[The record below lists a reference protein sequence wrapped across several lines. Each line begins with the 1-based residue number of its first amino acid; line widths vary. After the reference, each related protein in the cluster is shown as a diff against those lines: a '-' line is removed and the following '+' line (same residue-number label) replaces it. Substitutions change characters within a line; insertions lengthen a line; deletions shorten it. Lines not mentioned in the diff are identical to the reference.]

1 MRVFFYYLMTRVFH
15 HLPDDTQSLGM
26 VIIIYSINLETLYT
40 TPEGPAKLPMLVSRL
55 PIRVIATH
63 SCTNHSRQLHM
74 FYLSSRFLG
83 NFARVRSR
91 VHFGSDT
98 ECQYAL
104 ATFGIPTSMLTVTS
118 RGDILVEDHLQWMY
132 RQREREKKY
141 SKGDTRTTTTSAT
154 APWTMARTTPTQAVQ
169 DHPPTVSILRSP
181 AISVVTAGED
191 DEDAHINRPSQTT
204 KNQDGCSDRAAGG
217 LVDDRDVLF
226 GKGRGIQERPGNMR
240 YRQLIESNMEVYN
253 KSSKLKKRNVC
264 EGIVRTILES
274 GGLFLKQ
281 EELQE
286 QKEPRGAEKK
296 NSGKFTSLGSNVQW
310 VMVDHE
316 AALQKVFHGFRNKRS
331 AMGQSISAAQRTT
344 MASPKTGSSTSSC
357 ASSDI
362 SDDFSSGSLPKRTHH
377 IPQQSCGVPSKPGN
391 TIPTSN
397 AKRARVGGLHNDQ
410 QQQQQ
415 NSHNLL
421 LPFVST
427 NMEPLGGGK

>member
-132 RQREREKKY
+132 RQRKREKKD
-141 SKGDTRTTTTSAT
+141 SIGDTTATTSPAS
-154 APWTMARTTPTQAVQ
+154 ALLTMARTTPTHAVH
-169 DHPPTVSILRSP
+169 DFPPAVSALRSP
-181 AISVVTAGED
+181 AISVVTAEED

-204 KNQDGCSDRAAGG
+204 KNHDGSSSDRAAGG
-217 LVDDRDVLF
+217 LVDNRDVLF

-281 EELQE
+281 EEPHE
-286 QKEPRGAEKK
+286 QKQPRGADKK
-296 NSGKFTSLGSNVQW
+296 NRGKFTSVGSNVQW
-310 VMVDHE
+310 IMVDHE
-316 AALQKVFHGFRNKRS
+316 ASLQKVFHGFRNKRS
-331 AMGQSISAAQRTT
+331 AMGQGISAIQRTT
-344 MASPKTGSSTSSC
+344 MASPKIGSSTSSC

-410 QQQQQ
+410 QRQQQ
-415 NSHNLL
+415 NSN
-421 LPFVST
+421 
-427 NMEPLGGGK
+427 N

>member
-1 MRVFFYYLMTRVFH
+1 MRVFFYFLMTRVFH
-15 HLPDDTQSLGM
+15 HLPEDTQCNGM
-26 VIIIYSINLETLYT
+26 VIVIYSINLETLYT

-104 ATFGIPTSMLTVTS
+104 ATFGIPMSLLTVTS

-132 RQREREKKY
+132 RQREREKKD
-141 SKGDTRTTTTSAT
+141 SVGDTTVTTTTTAAT
-154 APWTMARTTPTQAVQ
+154 AASTMARTIPTHGVQDYPQAVL
-169 DHPPTVSILRSP
+169 VLRSP
-181 AISVVTAGED
+181 AISVVTAEED
-191 DEDAHINRPSQTT
+191 DEDAHINRRSKTT
-204 KNQDGCSDRAAGG
+204 HDYDGHSSDRAAGG

-240 YRQLIESNMEVYN
+240 YRQLIESNMEIYN

-264 EGIVRTILES
+264 EDIVRIILES

-281 EELQE
+281 EEPQE
-286 QKEPRGAEKK
+286 QKQPRGADKM
-296 NSGKFTSLGSNVQW
+296 NRGKFTSVGSNVQW

-331 AMGQSISAAQRTT
+331 AMGQTVSTIQGTT
-344 MASPKTGSSTSSC
+344 MVSPKTGSSTSSC

-377 IPQQSCGVPSKPGN
+377 IPQQSCGVASKSG
-391 TIPTSN
+391 TKISTSN
-397 AKRARVGGLHNDQ
+397 AKRARVGGLPYDQ
-410 QQQQQ
+410 QRQHHS
-415 NSHNLL
+415 N
-421 LPFVST
+421 T
-427 NMEPLGGGK
+427 